1 MASILW
7 IESRRNNT
15 PAFVPGLRKKGY
27 RINTVPTGKAALAR
41 ISALHPDLAVVN
53 AASLRTNGQRI
64 CRSLKASLNGHPVAL
79 ITDPSLEFSEE
90 PCADLVLELP
100 FTLRKL
106 LNRIKA
112 LVPEETAGV
121 LRAGPLTL
129 YPDDQV
135 VRSNGSEPQR
145 LTPNLTRLL
154 KTLIKHSGEVVERE
168 DLFRQV
174 WKTNYVGDTRTLDV
188 HISWLRK
195 KIEADPGDPQLL
207 KTIRGVG
214 YRLDV

>member
-1 MASILW
+1 MATILW

-27 RINTVPTGKAALAR
+27 RVNTVPTGKAALAR
-41 ISALHPDLAVVN
+41 IPTLHPDMAVVN
-53 AASLRTNGQRI
+53 GASLRTNGQRI
-64 CRSLKASLNGHPVAL
+64 CRALKDTLNGHPVAL
-79 ITDPSLEFSEE
+79 IIDPSQQFTEK

-112 LVPEETAGV
+112 LVPEETTDV
-121 LRAGPLTL
+121 LQAGPLTL
-129 YPDDQV
+129 YPDNQV
-135 VRSNGSEPQR
+135 VKSNGSEPQR
-145 LTPNLTRLL
+145 LTPNLIRLL
-154 KTLIKHSGEVVERE
+154 KTLMKHPGEVIERE

-174 WKTNYVGDTRTLDV
+174 WKTDYVGDTRTLDV

-195 KIEADPGDPQLL
+195 KIEEDPGDPKLL